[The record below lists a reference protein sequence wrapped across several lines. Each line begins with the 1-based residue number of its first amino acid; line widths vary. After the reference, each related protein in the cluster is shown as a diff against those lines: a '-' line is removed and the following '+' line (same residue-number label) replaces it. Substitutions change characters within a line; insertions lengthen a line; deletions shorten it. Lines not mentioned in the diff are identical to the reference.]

1 MIERKA
7 IVFNIQ
13 KYNMYDGPGIRTIV
27 FFKGCA
33 LRCKWCSNPE
43 SQRRRCDVL
52 YKKDLCIS
60 CGACVPVC
68 PSGIHALAGAQGQH
82 TVNREL
88 DCIACGRCVKACPQG
103 ALAIAGE
110 CKGIS
115 ELLEVVEQ
123 DWPFYQSSG
132 GGVTVG
138 GGEPMLQPEA
148 VANLLLA
155 CKHKGINTAMDPHT
169 VKRLTNTICCQCSQC
184 TDLCP
189 RQLLGHSLHPHR
201 LMRVLDGQAVDSPIA
216 REALLCSECGIC
228 EKFAC
233 PMGLSPREVNAQ
245 LKKELMAA
253 GVKWENRGEPLV
265 ASRFRDE
272 RRIPTSRLVS
282 RLGLAGYEAHPHFAG
297 DYTPSEVRIP
307 LRQHIGA
314 PALAVV
320 HDGVLEAGVGLCA
333 LAVVSDYRARQPVP
347 PGAWPWRCSGAEHP
361 HARQQGAARA
371 RVHTPVCPSGQAGP

>member
-68 PSGIHALAGAQGQH
+68 PSGIHALAGEQGQH

-155 CKHKGINTAMDPHT
+155 CRHKGINTAMETCGYARPE
-169 VKRLTNTICCQCSQC
+169 VV
-184 TDLCP
+184 
-189 RQLLGHSLHPHR
+189 RQLAEVVDLFLFDIKHMNPEKHYALTGVRNETILANLSWLLENGSNVRIRMPLLKGYNDDAEEMHAVGKFLYNYKGMKNLKGVDLLPYHKMGVGKYAQLDMEYPIKDNP
-201 LMRVLDGQAVDSPIA
+201 VLDD
-216 REALLCSECGIC
+216 RD
-228 EKFAC
+228 
-233 PMGLSPREVNAQ
+233 
-245 LKKELMAA
+245 MATMESILR
-253 GVKWENRGEPLV
+253 GYDLDVKTIR
-265 ASRFRDE
+265 
-272 RRIPTSRLVS
+272 
-282 RLGLAGYEAHPHFAG
+282 H
-297 DYTPSEVRIP
+297 
-307 LRQHIGA
+307 
-314 PALAVV
+314 
-320 HDGVLEAGVGLCA
+320 
-333 LAVVSDYRARQPVP
+333 
-347 PGAWPWRCSGAEHP
+347 
-361 HARQQGAARA
+361 
-371 RVHTPVCPSGQAGP
+371 